1 MARRRTPSGAGRERA
16 LTSPVRLSIVA
27 VGKIKE
33 RGIREAIDDYVA
45 RVTRHFPIEEIEL
58 RDAPAAALSAS
69 FEKRIPADA
78 HVAALDVDG
87 LAMTSDAFARWLD
100 GRMRRGKGNVA
111 FLIGGAEGLPQPIRA
126 RADEKISLSAMTL
139 PHRLARLFLAE
150 QLYRA
155 VTILRHEPYA
165 R

>member
-1 MARRRTPSGAGRERA
+1 
-16 LTSPVRLSIVA
+16 VRLSIIA

-45 RVTRHFPIEEIEL
+45 RVARNYPIDEIEI
-58 RDAPAAALSAS
+58 RDAPSAELTAT
-69 FEKRIPADA
+69 FEKRLPAA
-78 HVAALDVDG
+78 THVVALDVG
-87 LAMTSDAFARWLD
+87 GQAMTSAGFAHWLD
-100 GRMRRGKGNVA
+100 ARMSRGKGNVA
-111 FLIGGAEGLPQPIRA
+111 FLIGGAEGLPQPIRD
-126 RADEKISLSAMTL
+126 RADETLSLSAMTL

-155 VTILRHEPYA
+155 VTILRNEPYA